1 MAFKD
6 LTLPDCYNLD
16 VRVTRQ
22 VRSEDVT
29 ALSGDIYPNPKWA
42 YSRRA
47 FRVSWGPKK
56 LADVETFLSFWEVVK
71 TEHTFRLRD
80 EQDYR
85 SAAHGS
91 PISELDQIIGI
102 GDGTT
107 TQFQLVKRYS
117 YGGEVYAHPIQA
129 PISGSVVIAVDGVS
143 QSIPADF
150 SVDASSGLVTFA
162 TAPANTLVITAGYEY
177 DIKVRFE
184 DANVVQRFRAR
195 HLGEIDTFTLVEN
208 PR

>member
-42 YSRRA
+42 YSRRQ

-56 LADVETFLSFWEVVK
+56 LQDVETFLAFWEVVK

-85 SAAHGS
+85 SATHGS
-91 PISELDQIIGI
+91 PIANTDQLIGV
-102 GDGTT
+102 GDGAT

-117 YGGEVYAHPIQA
+117 YGGETYDHPIFA
-129 PISGSVVIAVDGVS
+129 PVSGSALIAVDGVA
-143 QSIPADF
+143 QSSPADF
-150 SVDASSGLVTFA
+150 TVDTTSGLVSFT
-162 TAPANTLVITAGYEY
+162 TPPADTLLITAGYEY

-184 DANVVQRFRAR
+184 DASIVQRFRAR
-195 HLGEIDTFTLVEN
+195 HLGEIDTFTLIEN

>member
-16 VRVTRQ
+16 VQVTRQ

-42 YSRRA
+42 YSRRQ

-56 LADVETFLSFWEVVK
+56 LEDVETFLSFWEVVK

-85 SAAHGS
+85 SAAPGQVIALS
-91 PISELDQIIGI
+91 STVSLILFWKLFS
-102 GDGTT
+102 
-107 TQFQLVKRYS
+107 QLVTYPQEKRS
-117 YGGEVYAHPIQA
+117 I
-129 PISGSVVIAVDGVS
+129 VDN
-143 QSIPADF
+143 IMR
-150 SVDASSGLVTFA
+150 
-162 TAPANTLVITAGYEY
+162 NY
-177 DIKVRFE
+177 
-184 DANVVQRFRAR
+184 
-195 HLGEIDTFTLVEN
+195 
-208 PR
+208 